1 MRLGN
6 LLVVSAPSGS
16 GKTTLVKRLLLG
28 LDGVVFSI
36 SYTTRERRPA
46 EQDGV
51 DYHFIPEETFR
62 EKIARGDFLE
72 WAEVHGRLYGTDRL
86 ATEEVRRRGLDILLD
101 VDVQGAASVKSK
113 QPEAVLIFILPPSFE
128 VLEARLRGRR
138 QNEEEA
144 EIQRRLWNARRE
156 VIHYQSYDYILVN
169 EEISRSADLL
179 RAIVL
184 AERARVSRL
193 EAVVQPILESFREGG

>member
-1 MRLGN
+1 MRRGN

-28 LDGVVFSI
+28 LDGVLFSV
-36 SYTTRERRPA
+36 SYTTRDRRPA

-51 DYHFIPEETFR
+51 DYHFVSEEKFR

-72 WAEVHGRLYGTDRL
+72 WAEVHGRLYGTDRE
-86 ATEEVRRRGLDILLD
+86 ATDDVRRRGLDILLD
-101 VDVQGAASVKSK
+101 VDVQGAASVKAA
-113 QPEAVLIFILPPSFE
+113 QQEAILIFLLPPSFA

-138 QNEEEA
+138 QNEQEA
-144 EIQRRLWNARRE
+144 EILKRLANARRE
-156 VIHYQSYDYILVN
+156 VVHYKSYDYIIVN
-169 EEISRSADLL
+169 EDITRSADLL

-184 AERARVSRL
+184 AERARTSKL
-193 EAVVQPILESFREGG
+193 DQVVRRILDSFREGG